1 MTKGS
6 VLNMMPQAY
15 LPSSSTTEFGSFPD
29 YPHSGVKRWSC
40 FCDKHLHWRQEVE
53 EDQFKKGQFKP
64 NKWTSRL
71 IGVLHLK
78 LNSQNIF

>member
-40 FCDKHLHWRQEVE
+40 FCDKHLHWR
-53 EDQFKKGQFKP
+53 
-64 NKWTSRL
+64 
-71 IGVLHLK
+71 H
-78 LNSQNIF
+78 